1 MILFDSEGPN
11 ELYKKEN
18 NLDATDYREPG
29 EKAHGSS
36 DQTQLG
42 VKLDL
47 LVALD
52 LVKGCRGKVDLHQVK
67 RGLRQRLS

>member
-11 ELYKKEN
+11 ELQKKEN
-18 NLDATDYREPG
+18 NLDATYYRESG

-36 DQTQLG
+36 DETQLG

-52 LVKGCRGKVDLHQVK
+52 LVKGCRGKVDLDELK
-67 RGLRQRLS
+67 GRLWNLFS